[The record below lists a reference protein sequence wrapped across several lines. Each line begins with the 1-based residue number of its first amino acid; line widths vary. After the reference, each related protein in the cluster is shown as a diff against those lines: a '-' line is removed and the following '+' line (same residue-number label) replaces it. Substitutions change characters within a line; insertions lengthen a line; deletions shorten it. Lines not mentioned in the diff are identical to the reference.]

1 MKEVTADGFEEVQ
14 KAITTASGRVFILFT
29 GSKVDGKSWCP
40 DCVKGD
46 TSLCLFDTAAK
57 SKQTYC
63 ALNCSLTAEP
73 IVESVVHSAEG
84 KALDATFI
92 TCYVGARE
100 YWKDPACPFRTHP
113 AFKLTCV
120 PTLVENGKKVRES
133 IMLQLLDS
141 SEIMLSNL

>member
-40 DCVKGD
+40 DCVK
-46 TSLCLFDTAAK
+46 
-57 SKQTYC
+57 
-63 ALNCSLTAEP
+63 AEP